1 MSAATLRNR
10 VALQRMLAAE
20 LDQEQTA
27 GLEVW
32 LDRADECLDL
42 DRLTEAAAACDEA
55 DRLLAILDGMAEPDE
70 RERMR
75 QIRQD
80 WNDAAG
86 SE

>member
-10 VALQRMLAAE
+10 VALQRLLAAE

-27 GLEVW
+27 GLELW
-32 LDRADECLDL
+32 LDKADECLDFG
-42 DRLTEAAAACDEA
+42 RLAEASAACDEA
-55 DRLLAILDGMAEPDE
+55 DRLLGILDGTAEPHE

-75 QIRQD
+75 QIRQE
-80 WNDAAG
+80 WADAAE